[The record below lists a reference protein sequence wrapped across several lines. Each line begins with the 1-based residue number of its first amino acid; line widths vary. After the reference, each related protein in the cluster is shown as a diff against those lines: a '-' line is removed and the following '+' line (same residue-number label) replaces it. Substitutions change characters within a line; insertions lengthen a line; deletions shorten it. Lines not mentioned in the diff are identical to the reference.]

1 MELKQLIK
9 GNVEFQFYRDSQL
22 WYKTEE
28 GNFLFPV
35 PISDIGNATFGR
47 VEKGL
52 LMMRYIRKY
61 ILTLEQE
68 SV

>member
-35 PISDIGNATFGR
+35 PIDDIGNATFAR
-47 VEKGL
+47 IEKGL

-61 ILTLEQE
+61 LSALESE
-68 SV
+68 T